1 MNSLLLCQSQN
12 LMAILLG
19 VLAARNMNTEVTTIG
34 GLHDELI
41 KVRFKS

>member
-19 VLAARNMNTEVTTIG
+19 VLAARNMNPEVTTIG